1 MLLHTKELKNLSAA
15 EQKFLLKS
23 AKDGRLKSGAVDLTK
38 IYTEGRRLTLMRRR
52 RKKNIKIISLTSFH
66 NKLAFIKRVL
76 IGKRSSSVHFSFYFS
91 TFCHSIVFALLIFYF
106 LKIVNF

>member
-38 IYTEGRRLTLMRRR
+38 IYTEGRRL
-52 RKKNIKIISLTSFH
+52 
-66 NKLAFIKRVL
+66 
-76 IGKRSSSVHFSFYFS
+76 IGKRSSSIHFSFYVS
-91 TFCHSIVFALLIFYF
+91 TFCHSIVFVLLIFYF
-106 LKIVNF
+106 LKIENF